1 MFNSKYNKALTVILV
16 LAIII
21 IVGLLIY
28 VGIGWYKAYT
38 TNVGTADGLEQFDD
52 YVNNIIS
59 NTQTN
64 NQENTAIVEPNID
77 VNNTI
82 QNVNTNSSGNGN
94 SSGSTTNRPMYKG
107 FYMVGKIE
115 IPKTNVKL
123 PVLEKA
129 NPKSIEAS
137 VAVLY
142 GPGINKVGNTVIIGH
157 NYRNGTFFS
166 NNKKLELDD
175 KIYLTDLEGKKVTY
189 TIYKKYETGTED
201 FDYAVRDTKGKREIS
216 LSTCTDDS
224 KKRLII
230 WAKED

>member
-1 MFNSKYNKALTVILV
+1 MFNSKYNKTLTVILV
-16 LAIII
+16 LSIVIIM
-21 IVGLLIY
+21 GLLIY

-38 TNVGTADGLEQFDD
+38 TNTSTADGIDQFDD
-52 YVNNIIS
+52 YVNKIS
-59 NTQTN
+59 DAQTNTQDTN
-64 NQENTAIVEPNID
+64 IVEPNID
-77 VNNTI
+77 VNNI
-82 QNVNTNSSGNGN
+82 VQNVNTNTDGNGN
-94 SSGSTTNRPMYKG
+94 TGTTTNRPKYKG

-115 IPKTNVKL
+115 IPKINVKY
-123 PVLEKA
+123 PVLESVS
-129 NPKSIEAS
+129 PKSIEAS

-166 NNKKLELDD
+166 NNKKLQLND

-189 TIYKKYETGTED
+189 TIYKKYETETED
-201 FDYAVRDTKGKREIS
+201 FDYSVRDTKGKREIS